1 MLNNSTKEVNLLG
14 RDFGG
19 LRLNLIDF
27 AKQYYPNTY
36 NAGASWK
43 AVAISMCAISPTAGS
58 ALPWRQGT

>member
-27 AKQYYPNTY
+27 AKQYYP
-36 NAGASWK
+36 K
-43 AVAISMCAISPTAGS
+43 
-58 ALPWRQGT
+58 Q